1 MRATAPMPLVGK
13 HGKATEPT
21 GEMAESRKIAREYP
35 FTTTVLQ
42 PSPVGEW
49 FGPAIYDAANEC
61 VHGFLPTDTPPRA
74 ERTDLVEL
82 WDQCDCWKRSGKT
95 FTMPDRGATH
105 TAAAAPA
112 PAAPEAPKVETP
124 VETLPEP
131 ETPPAIEGPAP
142 MVMDLSPFI
151 AQVVGELDGEGER
164 LRDELHKIA
173 QVRAALTE
181 DA

>member
-1 MRATAPMPLVGK
+1 MRPSAPLPLVGK
-13 HGKATEPT
+13 HGKASEPT
-21 GEMAESRKIAREYP
+21 GEMAESRKTAQQYP
-35 FTTTVLQ
+35 FTTTIFQ

-82 WDQCDCWKRSGKT
+82 WDQCDCWQR
-95 FTMPDRGATH
+95 RGASVSDNRGVTR
-105 TAAAAPA
+105 TAAATPA

-124 VETLPEP
+124 VQTLPEP
-131 ETPPAIEGPAP
+131 EVMPAIEGPAP
-142 MVMDLSPFI
+142 MVVDLPPFI
-151 AQVVGELDGEGER
+151 AHVVSELDGEGER

-173 QVRAALTE
+173 HVRAALTE
-181 DA
+181 DL